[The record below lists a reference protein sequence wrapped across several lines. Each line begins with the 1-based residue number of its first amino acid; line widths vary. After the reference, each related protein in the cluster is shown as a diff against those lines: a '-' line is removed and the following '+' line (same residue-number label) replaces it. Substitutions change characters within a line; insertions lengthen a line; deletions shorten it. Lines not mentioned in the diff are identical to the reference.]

1 MELQNL
7 LNLIASLPREQ
18 QDAVEKFVQHIQQQS
33 SSEHVMSFREALDSF
48 MEEHAEL
55 LKRLA
60 Q

>member
-18 QDAVEKFVQHIQQQS
+18 QDAVEKFVKHIQQQS
-33 SSEHVMSFREALDSF
+33 SSKPGMSFREALDTF

-55 LKRLA
+55 LQRLG